1 MYAHILSSALDD
13 WVDQLTDEALVE
25 YALVCRTETL
35 ACHGGKVALTAL
47 SAQIAYDRA
56 LLKLGEAHGINVKAL
71 TFLHPSEDRAFLE
84 ASLAAAG
91 LDLVAEAALRDES

>member
-1 MYAHILSSALDD
+1 MYARILSSALDD
-13 WVDQLTDEALVE
+13 WVDQLTGEALVE

-47 SAQIAYDRA
+47 SAQVAYDRS
-56 LLKLGEAHGINVKAL
+56 LLKLAQAHGINVDAL

-84 ASLAAAG
+84 SSLAEAG
-91 LDLVAEAALRDES
+91 LDLAAEARLRDG